1 MARTRR
7 SNSGSR
13 KSGSGPKRARTVWL
27 ALTGAMTAVGGLLLA
42 LDSKPAPQVGGA
54 GMLALASTS
63 AVSPME
69 SVFSRIKSVDRARWK
84 SIVIH
89 HTDSSFA
96 TPETLAQQHARL
108 GFRSMGHHFVIG
120 NGRGL
125 GDGETHIGQRWLN
138 QQAGAHVIGRDAKAN
153 WYTQHSISICLVG
166 DGDTEDFTQAQM
178 VQLAQLVSALCAEL
192 NIPADQVVLHRDIA
206 TTSDPGRMF
215 PEQWLRQRISQS
227 R

>member
-7 SNSGSR
+7 SNSAPR
-13 KSGSGPKRARTVWL
+13 KASSSPKRARTVWL

-54 GMLALASTS
+54 AMLALASTS

-69 SVFSRIKSVDRARWK
+69 SVFSRVKSVDQARWK
-84 SIVIH
+84 SIVVH
-89 HTDSSFA
+89 HTDSAFA

-125 GDGETHIGQRWLN
+125 ADGEIHIGQRWLN
-138 QQAGAHVIGRDAKAN
+138 QQAGAHVIGRDAKAS

-166 DGDTEDFTQAQM
+166 DGDAEAFTQAQM
-178 VQLAQLVSALCAEL
+178 IALAQLISALSTEL

-206 TTSDPGRMF
+206 PTSDPGRMF
-215 PEQWLRQRISQS
+215 PEQWLRQRLSQA